1 VSRRLAALLCAGGMS
16 VSLGGTSEPPAVAS
30 TSSRPALAGP
40 HAGPLE
46 GGHYTGPPEG
56 GHYTAQEPNRGGAI
70 DLTSR
75 DLRVAQQRIRMA
87 PGYEVNL
94 FASEQEFPEIAKPV
108 AIAFDARGRLWV
120 LTSPTY
126 PHLLPGKKP
135 TDKIVILE
143 DTNGDGRADTSTVF
157 ADGLYQPMGFELG
170 DGGAYVA
177 QQPNLAF
184 LRDTNG
190 DDKADEHRVILHGFG
205 TEDSH
210 HSIHAFQW
218 GPGGDL
224 YFQEGTFHHSQ
235 VETPHGPVR
244 VNYAAVFRYV
254 PKAEKL
260 EVFVS
265 YPFANPWGHV
275 VDSWGQHFISDA
287 SGGANY
293 YGTPFSGHVDYPR
306 KQRPMKEW
314 TLTKVRP
321 TGNIEFIRSR
331 HFPDE
336 AQGNFLITNVIGFH
350 GIKQYRTVEDGSGFT
365 GIEVEPLLQ
374 STDPNFRPVAM
385 QMGPDGALY
394 FGDWFNPLIGHMQ
407 YSLRDPRR
415 DVMHGRI
422 WRVTAKNR
430 PLASRPTIHGEPIA
444 VLLENLKAYED
455 RTRYWTRRELRE
467 RPTDEVVAA
476 LGAWVS
482 GLDRSHKD
490 YEHHLLEALWVYEH
504 HDVVREDLL
513 RQLLGAKEFRAR
525 AAAVRVLQH
534 WSDRVANATTLMEK
548 AANDAAPRV
557 RLEAVRSL
565 SFIPTPAATDAAL
578 DVLKHTT
585 DYYIQYTLEST
596 ITTLEKAWKPALTK
610 GQRISADHPEGLAY
624 LLERL
629 SPAELTALPRSEP
642 VFHELLSRP
651 GVETKFRS
659 EALEGLSRAGGRS
672 VLTELIAAI
681 ERIDGTPASAAPSKD
696 LAALLVAELRQVSA
710 SRPGTKGSD
719 PFVTKSLQGLAIGA
733 RNAGVREGAWAAMA
747 VSDGGLEQAWQLA
760 SSSARHRIDL
770 INGVAALGDA
780 ALKRALHPLVVSQL
794 SLEAGLQP
802 RVSPVVVAGRYIRVL
817 LPGRE
822 RTLGLA
828 EVEVVSGGANVAP
841 KGTASQSSSIPGGDF
856 GGAAAEAI
864 DGDSDVSKAGRAASF
879 TSRELDPWWELD
891 LGAEHSIETLVVR
904 PYLAEGDASK
914 GALHIAVLDASR
926 NVVAVADGFST
937 EETAHT
943 IRLGGDL
950 TTTMREA
957 AMAALPA
964 IPGHDAD
971 SVALLARFVGDGTS
985 RAAAIAALGRIPQ
998 DRWPASVRGPLA
1010 DSLVAYA
1017 KSLPTSE
1024 RTGAEFKQAV
1034 AFGRAVA
1041 AAMPAADGQR
1051 IAGALDSL
1059 AVRTIRITAL
1069 VAQLKFDVEHF
1080 AVAPGEEVEI
1090 VLVNP
1095 DHMPHNLLVTRPGK
1109 LEDVSLKAEAMAA
1122 QPDAFEK
1129 HFVPDTPDVLHAT
1142 KLVNHNEIARLR
1154 FTAPSARGKYPYVC
1168 TFPGHW
1174 RTMNGTMEVTGTGTG
1189 TK

>member
-1 VSRRLAALLCAGGMS
+1 MTRLLVTLLGAGTLLCAGGTLVPP
-16 VSLGGTSEPPAVAS
+16 VSISLS
-30 TSSRPALAGP
+30 
-40 HAGPLE
+40 
-46 GGHYTGPPEG
+46 
-56 GHYTAQEPNRGGAI
+56 AQEPNRGGAI

-75 DLRVAQQRIRMA
+75 DLRVAQERIRTA
-87 PGYEVNL
+87 PGYEVTL

-143 DTNGDGRADTSTVF
+143 DTDNDGRADKSTIF

-170 DGGAYVA
+170 DGGVYVS

-184 LRDTNG
+184 LRDING

-254 PKAEKL
+254 PKTEKL

-321 TGNIEFIRSR
+321 TGNIEFVRSR

-350 GIKQYRTVEDGSGFT
+350 GIKQYRAVEDGSGFT

-415 DVMHGRI
+415 DTAHGRI
-422 WRVTAKNR
+422 WRVTAKGR
-430 PLASRPTIHGEPIA
+430 PLVARPKIHGEPIPA
-444 VLLENLKAYED
+444 LLENLKAYED

-467 RPTDEVVAA
+467 RPTDQVVAA

-504 HDVVREDLL
+504 HDVVKDDLL

-534 WSDRVANATTLMEK
+534 WSDRVADATTLMEK
-548 AANDAAPRV
+548 AANDPSPRV

-565 SFIPTPAATDAAL
+565 SFIPTPEATDAAL

-629 SPAELTALPRSEP
+629 SPVELTALPRSEP

-651 GVETKFRS
+651 GVDAKYRR
-659 EALEGLSRAGGRS
+659 EALEGLSRASGRP
-672 VLTELIAAI
+672 VVTELIAAI
-681 ERIDGTPASAAPSKD
+681 ERIDGKPASAAPSKD
-696 LAALLVAELRQVSA
+696 LAALLVAELQQVSA
-710 SRPGTKGSD
+710 GRPGTKGSD
-719 PFVTKSLQGLAIGA
+719 PFVTKSLQRLAMEA
-733 RNAGVREGAWAAMA
+733 RNANVREGAWAAMA
-747 VSDGGLEQAWQLA
+747 VADGGLEQAWQFA
-760 SSSARHRIDL
+760 SRSARHRIDL
-770 INGVAALGDA
+770 IYGVAAVDDP
-780 ALKRALHPLVVSQL
+780 ALKRTLYA
-794 SLEAGLQP
+794 
-802 RVSPVVVAGRYIRVL
+802 RVSALLTSETSMPPVPVTGRYIRIL

-828 EVEVVSGGANVAP
+828 EVEVLSGGTNIAP

-856 GGAAAEAI
+856 GGAAAEAV
-864 DGDSDVSKAGRAASF
+864 DGDSDIAKAGQAASF

-891 LGAEHSIETLVVR
+891 LGAERSVETLVVR
-904 PYLAEGDASK
+904 PYLAEGEASK

-926 NVVAVADGFST
+926 NAVAVADGFST
-937 EETAHT
+937 EEAAHT

-950 TTTMREA
+950 TSTLRESA
-957 AMAALPA
+957 IAALPA

-985 RAAAIAALGRIPQ
+985 RAAAIAALERIPQ
-998 DRWPASVRGPLA
+998 DRWPASIRGPLA

-1017 KSLPTSE
+1017 KSIPASE
-1024 RTGAEFKQAV
+1024 RTGADFKQAV
-1034 AFGRAVA
+1034 AFGRTVA

-1051 IAGALDSL
+1051 IAGALDAL
-1059 AVRTIRITAL
+1059 AVRTVRITAL
-1069 VAQLKFDVEHF
+1069 VAQLKFDIEHF

-1090 VLVNP
+1090 ILVNP
-1095 DHMPHNLLVTRPGK
+1095 DHMPHNLIVTKPGK

-1122 QPDAFEK
+1122 QPDAFQK
-1129 HFVPDTPDVLHAT
+1129 HFIPDTPDVLHAT
-1142 KLVNHNEIARLR
+1142 KLINHNEIARLR
-1154 FTAPSARGKYPYVC
+1154 FTAPTTKGKYPYVC

-1174 RTMNGTMEVTGTGTG
+1174 RTMNGVMDVTETAGGTRE
-1189 TK
+1189 